1 MLTEVRHRDPAR
13 RRTQADT
20 RRPGGPERQP
30 TELDVPGVGVTLVDH
45 GRDSLTRQSRVLAG
59 DAVATLLEDLRLT
72 VSEGPGLSARG
83 VWWRGGCSLCRRQVV
98 GRNCQILAIAAIDV
112 GAR

>member
-1 MLTEVRHRDPAR
+1 MLTEVRHRDR
-13 RRTQADT
+13 HGGGHKRT
-20 RRPGGPERQP
+20 PGGPERQP
-30 TELDVPGVGVTLVDH
+30 TELDVPGVDVTLVDH

-83 VWWRGGCSLCRRQVV
+83 VE
-98 GRNCQILAIAAIDV
+98 AAPF
-112 GAR
+112 AAAK